1 VTSRRTPFATT
12 EESFRLLVEGVQD
25 YAIFMLDPEGHVI
38 SWNKG
43 AERIKGYAPEEILG
57 HHFSRFYPPDAAAR
71 GEPTAHLA
79 VAVRDGRVEHEGF
92 RVRQNG
98 SRFWANVVITALRDD
113 DGRLVGFTKVTRD
126 LTERKQTADDLAR
139 AHAELEAFSYSVSH
153 DLRAPLRA
161 ISGYAQALLEDH
173 GPSLNAEGQRMLHVV
188 RDSATRMGQ
197 LIDGLLAFSR
207 LGRQALTRTPL
218 DMTSIV
224 HSVVEELRIAEQ
236 GRTPPPEVVIGT
248 LPATTGDATLVRQV
262 FANLLG
268 NAFKFS
274 AQREAA
280 RVEVGA
286 GEEGGE
292 AVYFVRDNG
301 AGFDMRYADKL
312 FAVFTRL
319 HGAEFA
325 GTGIGLALV
334 HRIVQRHG
342 GRIWANSVPNAGA
355 TFYFT
360 LPTP

>member
-1 VTSRRTPFATT
+1 MTARRTPLAT
-12 EESFRLLVEGVQD
+12 EESFRLLVESVQD
-25 YAIFMLDPEGHVI
+25 YAIFMLDPEGHII

-43 AERIKGYAPEEILG
+43 AQRIKGYGPEEIIG
-57 HHFSRFYPPDAAAR
+57 QHFSRFYPPEAAAR
-71 GEPTAHLA
+71 GEPTAHLS
-79 VAVRDGRVEHEGF
+79 VAVRDGRVENEGY
-92 RVRQNG
+92 RVRKDG
-98 SRFWANVVITALRDD
+98 SRFWASAVITALRDD

-126 LTERKQTADDLAR
+126 LTERKQAADDLAR

-161 ISGYAQALLEDH
+161 INGYAQALIEDH
-173 GPSLNAEGQRMLHVV
+173 GPTLNAEGQRMLQVV

-207 LGRQALTRTPL
+207 LGRQSLKKSPL
-218 DMTSIV
+218 DMTSIAG
-224 HSVVEELRIAEQ
+224 SVVEELRMVDP
-236 GRTPPPEVVIGT
+236 GPHEVVIGT
-248 LPATTGDATLVRQV
+248 LPPAHGDGTLIRQV
-262 FANLLG
+262 FANLLA

-274 AQREAA
+274 AGRDAP

-286 GEEGGE
+286 GEEGGD

-301 AGFDMRYADKL
+301 AGFDMKYADKL

-319 HGAEFA
+319 HGTEFA

-334 HRIVQRHG
+334 HRIIQRHG

-360 LPTP
+360 LPAPA

>member
-1 VTSRRTPFATT
+1 VTTRRTPLAT
-12 EESFRLLVEGVQD
+12 EEGFRLLVESVQD
-25 YAIFMLDPEGHVI
+25 YAIFMLDPEGHIVT
-38 SWNKG
+38 WNAG
-43 AERIKGYAPEEILG
+43 AERIKGYRSEEILG
-57 HHFSRFYPPDAAAR
+57 QHFSRFYPPEAAAR

-79 VAVRDGRVEHEGF
+79 VAVRDGCVEHEGF
-92 RVRQNG
+92 RVRKDG
-98 SRFWANVVITALRDD
+98 SLFWANVVITALRDED
-113 DGRLVGFTKVTRD
+113 KRLVGFTKVTRD
-126 LTERKQTADDLAR
+126 LTERKQAADDLTR

-161 ISGYAQALLEDH
+161 ISGYAQALIEDH
-173 GPSLNAEGQRMLHVV
+173 GPGLNPEGQRMLHVV

-207 LGRQALTRTPL
+207 LGRQSLKKTPL
-218 DMTSIV
+218 DMTSIAQ
-224 HSVVEELRIAEQ
+224 SVVEELTIGEP
-236 GRTPPPEVVIGT
+236 GRAHDVVIGA
-248 LPATTGDATLVRQV
+248 LPPAHGDGTLVRQV
-262 FANLLG
+262 FATLLS

-274 AQREAA
+274 AA
-280 RVEVGA
+280 RDAPRIEVGA

-312 FAVFTRL
+312 FAVFARL

-334 HRIVQRHG
+334 HRIIQRHG
-342 GRIWANSVPNAGA
+342 GRIWANSVPNTGA

-360 LPTP
+360 LPAPA

>member
-1 VTSRRTPFATT
+1 MTTRRTPLPAT
-12 EESFRLLVEGVQD
+12 EESFRLLVESVQD

-43 AERIKGYAPEEILG
+43 AERIKGYRPEEILG
-57 HHFSRFYPPDAAAR
+57 QHFSRFYLPEAAAR

-79 VAVRDGRVEHEGF
+79 VAVRDGRVENEGY
-92 RVRQNG
+92 RVRKDG
-98 SRFWANVVITALRDD
+98 SRLWASAVITALRDD
-113 DGRLVGFTKVTRD
+113 EGRLVGFTKVTRD
-126 LTERKQTADDLAR
+126 LTERKQAADDLAR

-161 ISGYAQALLEDH
+161 ISGYAQALIEDY
-173 GPSLNAEGQRMLHVV
+173 GRNVDAEGQRMLHVL
-188 RDSATRMGQ
+188 RDSATRMGE

-207 LGRQALTRTPL
+207 LGRQAIKRTPL
-218 DMTSIV
+218 DMTTIART
-224 HSVVEELRIAEQ
+224 VVEELQVAEPH
-236 GRTPPPEVVIGT
+236 GPHVTVAPLPPAE
-248 LPATTGDATLVRQV
+248 GDGTLVRQV

-274 AQREAA
+274 AQRPDA

-286 GEEGGE
+286 GEEGSD
-292 AVYFVRDNG
+292 AVYYVRDNG

-312 FAVFTRL
+312 FNVFTRL
-319 HGAEFA
+319 HGPEFS

-334 HRIVQRHG
+334 HRIIQRHD
-342 GRIWANSVPNAGA
+342 GRIWAEGLVGAGA

-360 LPTP
+360 LPHPA

>member
-1 VTSRRTPFATT
+1 VTTRRTPLAT
-12 EESFRLLVEGVQD
+12 EEGFRLLVESVQD
-25 YAIFMLDPEGHVI
+25 YAIFMLDPEGHIVT
-38 SWNKG
+38 WNAG
-43 AERIKGYAPEEILG
+43 AERIKGYRSEEILG
-57 HHFSRFYPPDAAAR
+57 QHFSRFYPPEAAAR

-79 VAVRDGRVEHEGF
+79 VAVRDGCVEHEGF
-92 RVRQNG
+92 RVRKDG
-98 SRFWANVVITALRDD
+98 SLFWANVVITALRDED
-113 DGRLVGFTKVTRD
+113 KRLVGFTKVTRD
-126 LTERKQTADDLAR
+126 LTERKKAADDLTR

-161 ISGYAQALLEDH
+161 ISGYAQALIEDH
-173 GPSLNAEGQRMLHVV
+173 GPGLNPEGQRMLHVV

-207 LGRQALTRTPL
+207 LGRQSLKKTPL
-218 DMTSIV
+218 DMTSIAQ
-224 HSVVEELRIAEQ
+224 SVVEELTIGEP
-236 GRTPPPEVVIGT
+236 GRAHDVVIGA
-248 LPATTGDATLVRQV
+248 LPPAHGDGTLVRQV
-262 FANLLG
+262 FANLLS

-274 AQREAA
+274 AA
-280 RVEVGA
+280 RDAPRIEVGA

-312 FAVFTRL
+312 FAVFARL

-334 HRIVQRHG
+334 HRIIQRHG
-342 GRIWANSVPNAGA
+342 GRIWANSVPNTGA

-360 LPTP
+360 LPAPA

>member
-1 VTSRRTPFATT
+1 MTPRRTPFATT
-12 EESFRLLVEGVQD
+12 EESFRLLVESVQD
-25 YAIFMLDPEGHVI
+25 YAIFMLDPEGNII

-43 AERIKGYAPEEILG
+43 AERIKGYGPEEILG
-57 HHFSRFYPPDAAAR
+57 KHFSCFYPPDAAAR

-79 VAVRDGRVEHEGF
+79 VAVRDGRVENEGY
-92 RVRQNG
+92 RVRKDG
-98 SRFWANVVITALRDD
+98 SRFWGGVVITALRDEE
-113 DGRLVGFTKVTRD
+113 GRLVGFTKVTRD

-161 ISGYAQALLEDH
+161 ISGYAQALIEDH
-173 GPSLNAEGQRMLHVV
+173 GPTLNAEGQRMLQVV

-207 LGRQALTRTPL
+207 LGRQVLKRTPL
-218 DMTSIV
+218 DMTSIAQ
-224 HSVVEELRIAEQ
+224 SVVEELRMAHE
-236 GRTPPPEVVIGT
+236 GETPDVVIGT
-248 LPATTGDATLVRQV
+248 LPDTTGDGTLVRQV

-334 HRIVQRHG
+334 HRIIQRHG

-360 LPTP
+360 LPQP